1 MIIFKNRAEREVI
14 LRFLFFVAIVV
25 LCFVVVFNVPG
36 MLWQALLSIVAAYL
50 FYPVINKME
59 SWGMARWFSILVVYS
74 VVAGIIL
81 IVYQTSYTG
90 IVAQFEN
97 LSAESPKIFSLIIQK
112 VKILEDKYS
121 QHYVFLNDLS
131 FVERVE
137 GYSTEFAKDIVKA
150 VPKLISSFITFLI
163 LVPFYT
169 FFLLKD
175 GKTVKKWILD
185 MLPNR
190 YLETGVSVLYNINKQ
205 MTGFIQAR
213 LLEAGVLGLVVYV
226 GLLILGVKY
235 SLFLAVFAAV
245 MNLIPYLGMVLG
257 TVPGLAVAY
266 FYGDS
271 SMIVWYTLLVYT
283 IAQLA
288 DMILVI
294 PLVFA
299 KRINIHPMVVVVLL
313 IVGFQLMGIVGMILA
328 VPFFCI
334 LKVLFTAVSARIAV
348 LQ

>member
-14 LRFLFFVAIVV
+14 LRFLFFISIVV
-25 LCFVVVFNVPG
+25 ICFIVVFNVPG

-59 SWGMARWFSILVVYS
+59 SWGFARWLSILMVYL
-74 VVAGIIL
+74 VVAGIIFV
-81 IVYQTSYTG
+81 IYQTSYTG
-90 IVAQFEN
+90 IVTQFEN
-97 LSAESPKIFSLIIQK
+97 LSAESPKIFSLIVEK

-121 QHYVFLNDLS
+121 QQYVFLTDIRA
-131 FVERVE
+131 VERIE
-137 GYSTEFAKDIVKA
+137 NYGAGFAQSIVKE

-175 GKTVKKWILD
+175 GNTVKKWILD

-226 GLLILGVKY
+226 GLLMLGIKY

-245 MNLIPYLGMVLG
+245 MNLVPYLGMVLG

-271 SMIVWYTLLVYT
+271 SVIVWYTLLVYAV
-283 IAQLA
+283 AQLA

-313 IVGFQLMGIVGMILA
+313 IIGFELMGIVGMILA